1 MTETDLES
9 TKLEKYSLSLST
21 DSLATW
27 EMKKPRMKSRMK
39 KVNDLQSHFSRLFH
53 KNSNIKGWIKSGDL
67 GYYDEEL
74 NLFMVDRKRDIIN
87 YFGRPIAPSE
97 IENLIMNIKGVKQ
110 VCVVGIP
117 DILSNDLTTALI
129 VKHPGSPLMED
140 EVSIECSSEK
150 SLTMKCTRFH

>member
-1 MTETDLES
+1 
-9 TKLEKYSLSLST
+9 
-21 DSLATW
+21 
-27 EMKKPRMKSRMK
+27 
-39 KVNDLQSHFSRLFH
+39 
-53 KNSNIKGWIKSGDL
+53 
-67 GYYDEEL
+67 
-74 NLFMVDRKRDIIN
+74 MVDRKRDIIN

-150 SLTMKCTRFH
+150 SLMMKMYTFSLNNRNGFYFFRQISRIQTTSWRRVFRQTPADDIQWENQEENGQRNGNSNVFGQKCRLIIGTLIFK